1 MNALNEISI
10 KVNIADRTYPLT
22 IAASQEEQV
31 RKAAKMINDKMKA
44 LQQTFAVKDKQDV
57 LSMIALEALV
67 SLITQEDEQAVEQ
80 TQMRAQVLEIAGLLS
95 HIRI

>member
-22 IAASQEEQV
+22 IAASQEELV

-44 LQQTFAVKDKQDV
+44 LQQTFAVKDKQDI
-57 LSMIALEALV
+57 LSMIALEAAVGL
-67 SLITQEDEQAVEQ
+67 LTREDEQAAQ
-80 TQMRAQVLEIAGLLS
+80 QSQIDAQVLEIAGLLS
-95 HIRI
+95 QVRI

>member
-1 MNALNEISI
+1 MNTLNEISI

-44 LQQTFAVKDKQDV
+44 LQQTFAVKDKQDI
-57 LSMIALEALV
+57 LSMIALEAAVSLV
-67 SLITQEDEQAVEQ
+67 SKEEELLTQQ
-80 TQMRAQVLEIAGLLS
+80 TETNTHIMDIAGLLS
-95 HIRI
+95 HIQI

>member
-67 SLITQEDEQAVEQ
+67 SLITQEDEQSVEQ
-80 TQMRAQVLEIAGLLS
+80 TQMSAQVLEIAGLLS